1 MKKIEEFFF
10 DEEEV
15 EASKSFKLVVCKLLP
30 LSLILT
36 LLIHIF

>member
-1 MKKIEEFFF
+1 MKKIEQFFF

-15 EASKSFKLVVCKLLP
+15 EANKWFKLVVCKLLP

-36 LLIHIF
+36 LLVHIF

>member
-30 LSLILT
+30 LSLLLT
-36 LLIHIF
+36 LIIHIF